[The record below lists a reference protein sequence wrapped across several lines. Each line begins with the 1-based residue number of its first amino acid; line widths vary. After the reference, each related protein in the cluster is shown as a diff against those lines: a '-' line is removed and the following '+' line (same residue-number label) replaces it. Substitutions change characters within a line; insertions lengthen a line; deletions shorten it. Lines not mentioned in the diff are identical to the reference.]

1 VGGAMKRGEEDFFL
15 FLPKAIK
22 VGTFHGPPSLEPFKG
37 HQTLEP
43 FIGHQTLEPFIGH
56 QTLELFIGH

>member
-43 FIGHQTLEPFIGH
+43 FIGHQTLE
-56 QTLELFIGH
+56 LFIGH